1 MLVNLNCTSISRV
14 LASSG
19 FLFVVKF
26 QFHEFFLPHQVF
38 LHPWKLTHPCTVS
51 LSIMPWCWF
60 PVSHN
65 RIWMFQVM
73 LWQWQIV
80 FNRPK
85 LFRITAWGT
94 NDDKTLFI
102 PYYHLFSRNH
112 WLISIIEEFHDWVV
126 HTNLFYFKSIL
137 LSTMGY
143 GV

>member
-1 MLVNLNCTSISRV
+1 MGKEESKIAKKIRFPKLKKKSFLKICVLCTGISRV

-19 FLFVVKF
+19 FFLLWNSFSRI
-26 QFHEFFLPHQVF
+26 FFAPKVF

-60 PVSHN
+60 PVSQN

-94 NDDKTLFI
+94 NDDKTLFNEYFI
-102 PYYHLFSRNH
+102 TYFRV
-112 WLISIIEEFHDWVV
+112 IIDW
-126 HTNLFYFKSIL
+126 FQ
-137 LSTMGY
+137 
-143 GV
+143 

>member
-1 MLVNLNCTSISRV
+1 MYWHFTSFGILWFFCCEISISRI
-14 LASSG
+14 
-19 FLFVVKF
+19 
-26 QFHEFFLPHQVF
+26 FLPHQVF

-60 PVSHN
+60 PVSQN

-94 NDDKTLFI
+94 KRQQNPIYSIFH
-102 PYYHLFSRNH
+102 HLFSRNH

-126 HTNLFYFKSIL
+126 LMYSIFKVFYWVQWD
-137 LSTMGY
+137 MGFRLPL
-143 GV
+143 